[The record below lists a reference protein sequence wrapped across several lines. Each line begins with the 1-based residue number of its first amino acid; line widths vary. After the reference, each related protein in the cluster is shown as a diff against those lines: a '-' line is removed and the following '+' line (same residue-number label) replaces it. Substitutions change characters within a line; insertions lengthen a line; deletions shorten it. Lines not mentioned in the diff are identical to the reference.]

1 MSRPAREI
9 VGDVS
14 FLSFWVYGNGFRR
27 TQIIYRYHDAVLA
40 IAAGEEPPVELLT
53 GEPFVFDPVT
63 RELGL
68 PDDDLLE
75 EQGVNLV
82 VVP

>member
-1 MSRPAREI
+1 MSL
-9 VGDVS
+9 VVWD
-14 FLSFWVYGNGFRR
+14 FLPSTVYGRGFDR